1 MKGDRQLQ
9 QDVTEAL
16 IWDPAVHGNEIG
28 VQVQDGVVT
37 LTGHLGTFAEKYAAE
52 AVVRRIPGVR
62 ALAVEL
68 DVHLPDDARRTDA
81 DIARAAANVLSWNAM
96 VPADRIRI
104 LVEHGVVTLSGDV
117 DWYYQRTAAEHAVA
131 GLFGV
136 VGVTNALAIRPRADK
151 QDVAARIQAAIARQ
165 AASDADEVIVTVRD
179 GAVTLTGTLRSLAE
193 REAAFEAAWSAPGV
207 SAVVNQ
213 IEVRPG

>member
-37 LTGHLGTFAEKYAAE
+37 LTGHLGTFAEKYSAE
-52 AVVRRIPGVR
+52 AAVRRIPGVR

-81 DIARAAANVLSWNAM
+81 DIALAAANVLSWDAT

-165 AASDADEVIVTVRD
+165 AASDADQVTVTVRD
-179 GAVTLTGTLRSLAE
+179 GAVTLTGTLRTLAE

>member
-9 QDVTEAL
+9 QDVTAAL
-16 IWDPAVHGNEIG
+16 IWNPAVHGNEIG

-52 AVVRRIPGVR
+52 AAVRRIPGVR

-68 DVHLPDDARRTDA
+68 DVHLPDDACRTDA

-117 DWYYQRTAAEHAVA
+117 DWYYQRTTAEHAVA

-165 AASDADEVIVTVRD
+165 AASDADQVTVTVRD
-179 GAVTLTGTLRSLAE
+179 GAVTLTGTLRTLAE

-213 IEVRPG
+213 IEVKPG